1 MEFSWHVDTVI
12 YRCFGLNLTQTW
24 FKRQTWLIGFQVSNG
39 GDSWNFSTKHFTQR
53 DSRVTPLGHDS
64 EDSHSVD
71 CTRLRHLVNST
82 DKWTLRW
89 KENIATKIVNYTKTT
104 VETSCKLTWEIRN
117 SNIFQWFLDGV
128 LKQRHEVL
136 FRHLDAFEK
145 GRPPRACCG
154 TFHKWLHWL
163 PGSKSSSVAGKSP
176 NEMGIILWLCQIA
189 IENGHRNSGFT
200 VIYPLKMGGFS
211 I

>member
-1 MEFSWHVDTVI
+1 MEKNKNVPSHQADMEFSWHVDTLI

-71 CTRLRHLVNST
+71 WTRLKHLVNST

-145 GRPPRACCG
+145 GRPPGLAAAPSTSDCTG
-154 TFHKWLHWL
+154 FLGQKAHQWLVNHQTKWAL
-163 PGSKSSSVAGKSP
+163 SSGYVK
-176 NEMGIILWLCQIA
+176 
-189 IENGHRNSGFT
+189 
-200 VIYPLKMGGFS
+200 
-211 I
+211 